1 MVVLAVMDADFIASL
16 AGQSAGVVL
25 TFAGLYLF
33 KVVVNDIK
41 HDVEDIKNALS
52 KMIEVLER
60 MDRRNE
66 RGN

>member
-1 MVVLAVMDADFIASL
+1 METDFIASL

-41 HDVEDIKNALS
+41 HDVEDIKIALT

-60 MDRRNE
+60 MDRRHE
-66 RGN
+66 RSN

>member
-1 MVVLAVMDADFIASL
+1 METDFIASL

-41 HDVEDIKNALS
+41 HDVEDIKIALT

-66 RGN
+66 RSN

>member
-1 MVVLAVMDADFIASL
+1 MDVDFLSSL
-16 AGQSAGVVL
+16 ANQSAGAIL

-41 HDVEDIKNALS
+41 HDVEDIKSALT

-60 MDRRNE
+60 MERRNE
-66 RGN
+66 RDR

>member
-1 MVVLAVMDADFIASL
+1 MDVDFLSSL
-16 AGQSAGVVL
+16 ANQSAGVIL

-33 KVVVNDIK
+33 KVLVNDIK
-41 HDVEDIKNALS
+41 HDVEDIKSALI
-52 KMIEVLER
+52 KIVEVLER

>member
-1 MVVLAVMDADFIASL
+1 MDVDSLSSL
-16 AGQSAGVVL
+16 ANQSTGVIL

-41 HDVEDIKNALS
+41 HDVEDIKSALT

>member
-1 MVVLAVMDADFIASL
+1 MGTDFIASL

-41 HDVEDIKNALS
+41 HDVEDIKNALT

>member
-1 MVVLAVMDADFIASL
+1 MDTDFIASL
-16 AGQSAGVVL
+16 AGQSTGVVL

-41 HDVEDIKNALS
+41 HDVEDIKRALT

-60 MDRRNE
+60 MDRKNE
-66 RGN
+66 RGI

>member
-1 MVVLAVMDADFIASL
+1 MDVDFLVSL
-16 AGQSAGVVL
+16 ANQSTGAIL

-41 HDVEDIKNALS
+41 HDVEDIKGALS

>member
-1 MVVLAVMDADFIASL
+1 MDVDFLVSL
-16 AGQSAGVVL
+16 ANQSTGVIL

-41 HDVEDIKNALS
+41 HDVEDIKSALT

>member
-1 MVVLAVMDADFIASL
+1 METDFIASL

-60 MDRRNE
+60 MDRKNE
-66 RGN
+66 RGNEKH

>member
-1 MVVLAVMDADFIASL
+1 MDADFIASL

-41 HDVEDIKNALS
+41 HDVEDIKSALT

>member
-1 MVVLAVMDADFIASL
+1 MSSL
-16 AGQSAGVVL
+16 ANQSAGVVL

-41 HDVEDIKNALS
+41 HDVEDIKSALT

-66 RGN
+66 RDR